1 MLSNKFGLSLLL
13 SSVFLLGF
21 TGQAQVI
28 TSKKEAQKK
37 GVYQKPSESAKSQVS
52 PDVQNAV
59 SALVGSAEK
68 PKAATKPSTPVNN
81 PKKQSKRSIVKH
93 VNEPDIEPTEE
104 NYVALQMVHNAMTF
118 LGTRYLGGGT
128 TAAGMDC
135 SGMVTAVFKMFDL
148 PIPRSS
154 RDMAK
159 VGKKIDKSEVKK
171 GDLVFFKTN
180 GGRVI
185 NHVGLVVEVLA
196 DEIKFIHSSTQRGV
210 IVSSTK
216 EAYYQKS
223 FVQANRLL

>member
-1 MLSNKFGLSLLL
+1 MLLNKFGLSLLL

-21 TGQAQVI
+21 SAQAQVI

-37 GVYQKPSESAKSQVS
+37 GVYQKPVEASKTQVQ
-52 PDVQNAV
+52 PDVQQ
-59 SALVGSAEK
+59 ALTALTSSEK
-68 PKAATKPSTPVNN
+68 PKTAVKPSAQTN
-81 PKKQSKRSIVKH
+81 PPKNKNKRAIVKH
-93 VNEPDIEPTEE
+93 VNEPDIEPASEE

-128 TAAGMDC
+128 TASGMDC
-135 SGMVTAVFKMFDL
+135 SGMVTAVFRMFDL

-159 VGKKIDKSEVKK
+159 VGKKVDKSEVKK

-216 EAYYQKS
+216 ESYYQKS